1 MLSTHVQIHQKYL
14 VPRLF
19 LTIWR
24 IKRIRLSLSFKW
36 SSLVDR
42 VFVVTT
48 WAMGATPC
56 LNIRSISLKK
66 TGNVPSVHL
75 TGWLSVSNTLM
86 GVKKSL
92 STLKLACLSSD
103 TEFQQDF
110 AFKRANYL
118 NKGVSVCRILHTL
131 H

>member
-1 MLSTHVQIHQKYL
+1 MIECLLS
-14 VPRLF
+14 RLGLCDSLPEHPINF
-19 LTIWR
+19 L
-24 IKRIRLSLSFKW
+24 K
-36 SSLVDR
+36 
-42 VFVVTT
+42 
-48 WAMGATPC
+48 
-56 LNIRSISLKK
+56 KK
-66 TGNVPSVHL
+66 TGNVPSAHL

-92 STLKLACLSSD
+92 STLKLACLCLSSD

-118 NKGVSVCRILHTL
+118 NKGVSVCRILRTL